1 MISRFIFWVLLLL
14 LILSTALNVY
24 QIQLFS
30 TEDAVNMEANQ
41 SSRSINANN
50 SDRQRF
56 VLEINLDQDGYQTSR
71 SNPFWVKQK
80 LGNIL
85 NIEARRFDSL
95 IETFCYYVQSDGIDV
110 KNCID
115 EVKVWVQPI
124 QDREEAYIAIS
135 GKPVDSPGVNV
146 SKICKK
152 QVCRSF
158 RLIHLSREGRK
169 TFIAGD
175 SGYQTIRPNEKNMR
189 FDLIKIS
196 QSGILAWTRKV
207 DWFGSDIATT
217 DLSLYLSTGRSV
229 VESLRLPIAGSWT
242 DADCMDVADDEPV
255 KFKEE
260 CGKQFDSDLL
270 TNFKNSPFWSPGDLS
285 LNNSLNA
292 KGTPLRIAFDRDLN
306 QYVLPE
312 QIEPGIKE
320 LMVQISY
327 QPDGNKR
334 LSN

>member
-1 MISRFIFWVLLLL
+1 
-14 LILSTALNVY
+14 
-24 QIQLFS
+24 
-30 TEDAVNMEANQ
+30 
-41 SSRSINANN
+41 
-50 SDRQRF
+50 
-56 VLEINLDQDGYQTSR
+56 
-71 SNPFWVKQK
+71 
-80 LGNIL
+80 
-85 NIEARRFDSL
+85 
-95 IETFCYYVQSDGIDV
+95 V
-110 KNCID
+110 KNYID

-124 QDREEAYIAIS
+124 QDREEAYIAIK
-135 GKPVDSPGVNV
+135 GKPVDSPGVDV

-175 SGYQTIRPNEKNMR
+175 SGYQTIQLNEKNMR

-196 QSGILAWTRKV
+196 QSGILGWTRKV

-229 VESLRLPIAGSWT
+229 VEALRIPIAGSWT
-242 DADCMDVADDEPV
+242 DAECMDVTDDEPV

-260 CGKQFDSDLL
+260 CGKQFDSDLI

-285 LNNSLNA
+285 INNSLNA
-292 KGTPLRIAFDRDLN
+292 KGTPLRIRFDRDLN

-312 QIEPGIKE
+312 KIDPGIKE
-320 LMVQISY
+320 LLLQISY
-327 QPDGNKR
+327 QPD
-334 LSN
+334 